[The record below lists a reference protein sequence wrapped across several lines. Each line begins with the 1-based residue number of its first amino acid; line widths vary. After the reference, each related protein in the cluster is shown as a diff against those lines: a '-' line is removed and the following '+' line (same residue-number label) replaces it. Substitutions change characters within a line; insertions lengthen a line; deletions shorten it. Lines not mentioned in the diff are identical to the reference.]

1 MSNLHVLTYA
11 PGMTHV
17 HLALGVA
24 LALAT
29 CGERKGQVESR
40 AKRSAET
47 VIRAGAI
54 HTMGP
59 ERTPMR
65 SIAIGEGRVLA
76 VGAGPHD
83 AAGRDHA

>member
-1 MSNLHVLTYA
+1 MTHLHV
-11 PGMTHV
+11 
-17 HLALGVA
+17 ALGA
-24 LALAT
+24 MLAMAT
-29 CGERKGQVESR
+29 CGEKKPQSETP
-40 AKRSAET
+40 ATRSAET
-47 VIRAGAI
+47 LIRAGAI

-59 ERTPMR
+59 SLEPMR